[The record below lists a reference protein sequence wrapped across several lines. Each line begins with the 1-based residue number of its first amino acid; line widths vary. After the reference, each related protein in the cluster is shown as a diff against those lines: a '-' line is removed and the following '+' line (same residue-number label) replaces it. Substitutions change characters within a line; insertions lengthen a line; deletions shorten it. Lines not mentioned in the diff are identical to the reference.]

1 MQHSFL
7 LSTAAAALLGAIGA
21 PAAVAQEQAPRAQAE
36 AQREQQRGQ
45 TEGQRAQQRAEQLE
59 SQQKALE
66 DQIAAAQKQLEDA
79 ARKVATLSGQR
90 VEPIVRDFERR
101 FRYTGQRAMLGVNI
115 EDTERGAR
123 IAGVSPGGPAAD
135 AGVKV
140 GETIVAID
148 DADLAAPSSA
158 GGASQSP
165 TELLLAQMANVDAG
179 DSVKLRVRAENGAER
194 DVTIKARQVAPNYF
208 VSVAPLNVP
217 TPAKPGERSVVTFGN
232 PGGFYVFGGGGNPWS
247 DMQLVTLTPAL
258 GAYFGTDKG
267 LLVVRGPGV
276 DSLKL
281 QDGDVILDIGGREP
295 TTPEHALRILASFQA
310 GETLKISIMRKQ
322 RRETL
327 EFKIPEESASRG

>member
-21 PAAVAQEQAPRAQAE
+21 PAAVAQEPAPRAQAE

-45 TEGQRAQQRAEQLE
+45 TEAQRGQQAGQAETQQR
-59 SQQKALE
+59 ALE

-90 VEPIVRDFERR
+90 VEPMLRDFERR

-148 DADLAAPSSA
+148 DADLAAPRSGA
-158 GGASQSP
+158 GASQSP
-165 TELLLAQMANVDAG
+165 TELLLAHMANVDAG
-179 DSVKLRVRAENGAER
+179 DSVKLRVLAENGAER
-194 DVTIKARQVAPNYF
+194 DVTIKARKVGPNYF
-208 VSVAPLNVP
+208 VSVAPFNVP
-217 TPAKPGERSVVTFGN
+217 TPAKPGERSVVTLGN
-232 PGGFYVFGGGGNPWS
+232 PGAFYVFGGGNPWS

-258 GAYFGTDKG
+258 GAYFGTEKG

-295 TTPEHALRILASFQA
+295 TTP
-310 GETLKISIMRKQ
+310 
-322 RRETL
+322 
-327 EFKIPEESASRG
+327 